1 MHLFVS
7 CVVLIGSL
15 FLKCHQEFMLLYT
28 MYIFI
33 LVQLLYPSVFY
44 SLEILKLL
52 DFY

>member
-7 CVVLIGSL
+7 CVALIGSL
-15 FLKCHQEFMLLYT
+15 FLKCHQEFMLLFVHFYFST
-28 MYIFI
+28 
-33 LVQLLYPSVFY
+33 VVYPSVFY